1 MVEEKK
7 ESRQLSPGETVTAL
21 MHYYRGEVTRSL
33 AWRERLDRTTNW
45 SVGTTAAFLGFGFSH
60 PEIIHAFFIFGL
72 AIAYILLFVESRRY
86 RFFDA
91 YEYRVKLI
99 HQNFVAGVLLERMDS
114 ETTTRWRKLLA
125 RDLLHPRYKMS
136 MVQAMGR
143 RIHAN
148 YIFLFLVLVAGWLL
162 KMLLHPQP
170 AHSWSQF
177 LQQAGAGIIPG
188 WATLLFIFAFLA
200 HLVVLMR
207 IGRKARGGED
217 VLVLGAHPKED
228 QPSS

>member
-1 MVEEKK
+1 MVEERR
-7 ESRQLSPGETVTAL
+7 ENRQLSTGETITAL

-60 PEIIHAFFIFGL
+60 PEIIHAFFLFGL
-72 AIAYILLFVESRRY
+72 AIAYILLYVESRRY

-99 HQNFVAGVLLERMDS
+99 HQNFVADVLLERMDS
-114 ETTTRWRKLLA
+114 ETASRWRQALA
-125 RDLLHPRYKMS
+125 KDLLHPRYKMTL
-136 MVQAMGR
+136 VQAMGR
-143 RIHAN
+143 RIYAN
-148 YIFLFLVLVAGWLL
+148 YIFLFVVLVAGWLL

-170 AHSWSQF
+170 AHTWGQF
-177 LQQAGAGIIPG
+177 LEQAGAGVIPG
-188 WATLLFIFAFLA
+188 WVTLLFIFAFLL

-207 IGRKARGGED
+207 IGRKAKGGEET
-217 VLVLGAHPKED
+217 LILGARPDEERQSD
-228 QPSS
+228 